1 MQAMKMLHKSFRMLA
16 LASLTLLVGVSAC
29 KKSDPTTDTEKT
41 LRVLSSEHN
50 FTAEGGAGTIVLSQD
65 GFTAKTDASWLKI
78 DKVEGTKVSYTVE
91 PFAEPSTRTALVVL
105 TRGAE
110 RQQVAVTQLGS
121 YCYIQNL
128 QSLYK
133 TTRQGGTI
141 ELPLYGDVKMDEVK
155 VEGLPD
161 WVTYKKED
169 KKLVFTLAP
178 SNVFERKTTAKVTLS
193 SVYIKDVNFLQEYG
207 ALGYDAMVGDYTL
220 SYVEAAGQP
229 VKTAD
234 VKLVAD
240 KDKKGFI
247 LKGLSVDLPVSFDE
261 AANELRIIPRELPKP
276 EGVTFSLIAA
286 ASAGGFAGADGK
298 PNYGLNWGAEYFFT
312 ATWDT
317 TTLPKNAAFKFAP
330 SPDAKQK
337 GFHGI
342 LFFLFDV
349 DKRKF
354 IGDYKGTS
362 GKDISSILDFTLTKK

>member
-1 MQAMKMLHKSFRMLA
+1 MQAMKMLHKSFRVLA

-29 KKSDPTTDTEKT
+29 KKSDPTTDTEKM

-65 GFTAKTDASWLKI
+65 GFTAKTEATWLKI

-207 ALGYDAMVGDYTL
+207 SLGYDAMVGDYTL
-220 SYVEAAGQP
+220 SYIEEPGQP

-240 KDKKGFI
+240 KDKKGLI
-247 LKGLSVDLPVSFDE
+247 LQGLSADLPVTYD
-261 AANELRIIPRELPKP
+261 AATNEVRILLLGELPKP
-276 EGVTFSLIAA
+276 EGSKFGLFATGWG
-286 ASAGGFAGADGK
+286 GGFAGADGK
-298 PNYGLNWGAEYFFT
+298 PNRAIRWGSPIFFS

-317 TTLPKNAAFKFAP
+317 TTKPDHAAFKFGP
-330 SPDAKQK
+330 SPGAKK
-337 GFHGI
+337 EGLRGI
-342 LFFLFDV
+342 HLCLLG
-349 DKRKF
+349 KTTYE
-354 IGDYKGTS
+354 GPYKGAS
-362 GKDISSILDFTLTKK
+362 GTGIHSVLDFTLTKK

>member
-1 MQAMKMLHKSFRMLA
+1 MQAMKMLHKSFRVLA

-29 KKSDPTTDTEKT
+29 KKSDPTTDTEKM

-65 GFTAKTDASWLKI
+65 GFTAKTEATWLKI
-78 DKVEGTKVSYTVE
+78 GKVEGTKLSYTVE

-178 SNVFERKTTAKVTLS
+178 SDVFERKTTAKVTLS
-193 SVYIKDVNFLQEYG
+193 SVYVKDVNFLQEYG

-220 SYVEAAGQP
+220 SYVEEAGQP

-247 LKGLSVDLPVSFDE
+247 LKGLSVDLSVGFNE
-261 AANELRIIPRELPKP
+261 AANELRVVAGDLPKP
-276 EGVTFSLIAA
+276 EGVTSNLVAA
-286 ASAGGFAGADGK
+286 AWGGGFKKADGT
-298 PNYGLNWGAEYFFT
+298 PNDALNWGDKFFFS

-317 TTLPKNAAFKFAP
+317 TTKPDHAAFKFAP
-330 SPDAKQK
+330 SPEAKK
-337 GFHGI
+337 AGLHGLHI
-342 LFFLFDV
+342 FLFEGG
-349 DKRKF
+349 R
-354 IGDYKGTS
+354 YKGPYKGAS
-362 GKDISSILDFTLTKK
+362 GKGIYSVLDFTLTKK

>member
-1 MQAMKMLHKSFRMLA
+1 MQAMKMLHKSFRVLA

-65 GFTAKTDASWLKI
+65 GFTAKTEATWLKI
-78 DKVEGTKVSYTVE
+78 DKVEGTKLSYTVE

-128 QSLYK
+128 QPLYT

-155 VEGLPD
+155 VEGLPE

-169 KKLVFTLAP
+169 KKLIFTLAP

-207 ALGYDAMVGDYTL
+207 SLGYDAMVGDYTL
-220 SYVEAAGQP
+220 SYVEEANQP

-240 KDKKGFI
+240 KDKKGLI
-247 LKGLSVDLPVSFDE
+247 LQGLSADIPVTYNAATNEIKISPLVYPKKEGAKADLILG
-261 AANELRIIPRELPKP
+261 AW
-276 EGVTFSLIAA
+276 G
-286 ASAGGFAGADGK
+286 GGFPKDGK
-298 PNYGLNWGAEYFFT
+298 PNKGLNWGTDFFFT

-317 TTLPKNAAFKFAP
+317 KTLPEHAAFKFVP
-330 SPDAKQK
+330 SEGSQK
-337 GFHGI
+337 EGFHGFY
-342 LFFLFDV
+342 FFLYDGKHV
-349 DKRKF
+349 VA
-354 IGDYKGTS
+354 YKGDS
-362 GKDISSILDFTLTKK
+362 GKGIHAFADFTLTKK

>member
-1 MQAMKMLHKSFRMLA
+1 MLHKSFRVLV

-50 FTAEGGAGTIVLSQD
+50 FTAEGGAGTIILSQD
-65 GFTAKTDASWLKI
+65 GFTAQTEASWLKI
-78 DKVEGTKVSYTVE
+78 GKVEGTKVSYTVE

-128 QSLYK
+128 QSLYT

-178 SNVFERKTTAKVTLS
+178 SDVFERKTTAKVTLS
-193 SVYIKDVNFLQEYG
+193 SVYVKDVNFLQEYG

-220 SYVEAAGQP
+220 SYVEEANQP

-240 KDKKGFI
+240 KDKKLLI
-247 LKGLSVDLPVSFDE
+247 LTGLAADIPVTYN
-261 AANELRIIPRELPKP
+261 AATNELKISPLVYPKK
-276 EGVTFSLIAA
+276 EGAKADLILGAWG
-286 ASAGGFAGADGK
+286 GGFLKDGK
-298 PNYGLNWGAEYFFT
+298 ANKGLNWGSDFFFT

-317 TTLPKNAAFKFAP
+317 KTSPEHAAFKFVP
-330 SPDAKQK
+330 SEGSKK
-337 GFHGI
+337 EGFHGFY
-342 LFFLFDV
+342 FFLYDGKQV
-349 DKRKF
+349 VA
-354 IGDYKGTS
+354 YKGDS
-362 GKDISSILDFTLTKK
+362 GKGINAFTDFMLTKK